1 MCRARYKFS
10 YRARTAGAA
19 RCLPPDREASVH
31 SGDDLVQPCIG
42 ARRSVPMADSD
53 GAPGGAAE
61 YASVSPRSPSAE
73 IGRVPRRDRFTS
85 GSRSVHFRAEIGPV
99 PHRDRFTS
107 APRSGRGVRRA
118 SLPPGKWCFRAPLAP
133 RSLDLHHIW
142 RRTGRLCVLEGV
154 LQPAPTVGA
163 LLPGAPYGPPL
174 LHSSRRVTDPGA
186 VIGVGQGPGDWRGF
200 AVRTG
205 RRGEMKARGAPGSRG
220 GGAASGHSVRASARR
235 AERERTFP
243 TPTYLSPI
251 LLTSA
256 PRRMGER
263 YVHVTKLR

>member
-85 GSRSVHFRAEIGPV
+85 GSRSVHFRVEIGSRRPPSAV
-99 PHRDRFTS
+99 
-107 APRSGRGVRRA
+107 APRTVIVLRT
-118 SLPPGKWCFRAPLAP
+118 LAP

-186 VIGVGQGPGDWRGF
+186 VIGVEQGPGDW
-200 AVRTG
+200 TG
-205 RRGEMKARGAPGSRG
+205 VSRCGPGDAGR
-220 GGAASGHSVRASARR
+220 
-235 AERERTFP
+235 
-243 TPTYLSPI
+243 
-251 LLTSA
+251 
-256 PRRMGER
+256 
-263 YVHVTKLR
+263 

>member
-85 GSRSVHFRAEIGPV
+85 GSRSVHFRAEIGPRR
-99 PHRDRFTS
+99 PPGAI
-107 APRSGRGVRRA
+107 APWKVVLPRA
-118 SLPPGKWCFRAPLAP
+118 FGSSLPR
-133 RSLDLHHIW
+133 
-142 RRTGRLCVLEGV
+142 
-154 LQPAPTVGA
+154 PAPHLAENRALMRVGRCSSA
-163 LLPGAPYGPPL
+163 GANG
-174 LHSSRRVTDPGA
+174 
-186 VIGVGQGPGDWRGF
+186 
-200 AVRTG
+200 
-205 RRGEMKARGAPGSRG
+205 RGAPPWSPLRPAPAPQQPTRHGSWR
-220 GGAASGHSVRASARR
+220 SDRRR
-235 AERERTFP
+235 ART
-243 TPTYLSPI
+243 
-251 LLTSA
+251 
-256 PRRMGER
+256 G
-263 YVHVTKLR
+263 

>member
-19 RCLPPDREASVH
+19 RCLPPDCEASVH
-31 SGDDLVQPCIG
+31 SGNDLVQPCIG

-61 YASVSPRSPSAE
+61 YASVPPRPL
-73 IGRVPRRDRFTS
+73 RRDRS
-85 GSRSVHFRAEIGPV
+85 SSASRSGRFRIEIGPV

-186 VIGVGQGPGDWRGF
+186 VIGVEQGPGDW
-200 AVRTG
+200 TG
-205 RRGEMKARGAPGSRG
+205 VSRCGPGDAGR
-220 GGAASGHSVRASARR
+220 
-235 AERERTFP
+235 
-243 TPTYLSPI
+243 
-251 LLTSA
+251 
-256 PRRMGER
+256 
-263 YVHVTKLR
+263 

>member
-186 VIGVGQGPGDWRGF
+186 VIGVGQGPGDW
-200 AVRTG
+200 TG
-205 RRGEMKARGAPGSRG
+205 VSRCGPGDAGR
-220 GGAASGHSVRASARR
+220 
-235 AERERTFP
+235 
-243 TPTYLSPI
+243 
-251 LLTSA
+251 
-256 PRRMGER
+256 
-263 YVHVTKLR
+263 

>member
-53 GAPGGAAE
+53 GGPGRGGGVRLSVAPPPP
-61 YASVSPRSPSAE
+61 PRSVE
-73 IGRVPRRDRFTS
+73 
-85 GSRSVHFRAEIGPV
+85 FRAEIGSLPA
-99 PHRDRFTS
+99 RDRFTS

-118 SLPPGKWCFRAPLAP
+118 PLPPGKWCFRAPLAP

-186 VIGVGQGPGDWRGF
+186 VIGVGQGPGDWTRSF

-205 RRGEMKARGAPGSRG
+205 RRGEMKARGAPDSRG
-220 GGAASGHSVRASARR
+220 GGLRVGTASGRPPGRR
-235 AERERTFP
+235 NVNVPFQHQRTFLP
-243 TPTYLSPI
+243 
-251 LLTSA
+251 A
-256 PRRMGER
+256 F
-263 YVHVTKLR
+263 

>member
-53 GAPGGAAE
+53 GVPGGAAG
-61 YASVSPRSPSAE
+61 YASLSPRPLPPRSVEFRTE
-73 IGRVPRRDRFTS
+73 IGSLPARDRFGS
-85 GSRSVHFRAEIGPV
+85 GSRSVHLRTEIGPRR
-99 PHRDRFTS
+99 P
-107 APRSGRGVRRA
+107 PGVIA
-118 SLPPGKWCFRAPLAP
+118 PGKWCFHTPLAP

-186 VIGVGQGPGDWRGF
+186 VIGVGQGPGDWQGF

-205 RRGEMKARGAPGSRG
+205 RRGEMKARGAPDSRG
-220 GGAASGHSVRASARR
+220 GGLRVGTASGRPPGGRNVNVPFQHQ
-235 AERERTFP
+235 RTFLP
-243 TPTYLSPI
+243 SY
-251 LLTSA
+251 
-256 PRRMGER
+256 
-263 YVHVTKLR
+263 